1 VPVRLRLK
9 GEEEFAELCRRCHA
23 AILDASG
30 SAAVGIE
37 ELAGELGLARDPARA
52 PLAGVFT
59 FVREYA
65 PGELK
70 FGGAAVDYH
79 AVARRGVLAE
89 LDLSATE
96 APDHLVLTAHGNAD
110 LASQNWLDAF
120 VRELG
125 DLIAES
131 SAAEGGSG
139 AVRAMAGAAAPKD
152 ALERYLAEVWEQ
164 TLGVPE
170 VGAETSFY
178 ELGGHSLLAVQVFN
192 ELHQKFKV
200 RLPLAAL
207 VEHETVRKLAA
218 HLRAVADIPEE
229 AVKPAEA
236 PQSAQE
242 PKPSSA
248 AKPAQDRK
256 PAEARR
262 AKGPAWNTVVAL
274 QPAGDLPPLFCV
286 AGLGG
291 NPMNLRH
298 LAAGLGKRQ
307 PFYALQHRCVD
318 GALRPHATIEDMA
331 AEFVADVRRVR
342 PSGPYYL
349 GGFSFGGLAAY
360 EMALH
365 LLARGEQVGALVLL
379 DSSNPSVLKWKLK
392 DRFLG
397 HWARLVEEGPTYV
410 RERVKGHLRDRRN
423 RCELVERARAAEKD
437 PFTYRL
443 DLVTEVSNQA
453 ELRYVPKP
461 LYADVVLIKSEF
473 WASTG
478 SGIGYPPHESN
489 GWRTLIAPGRL
500 DIRKVRCSHL
510 DMVAPAFAGE
520 TSQRISDGLAALR
533 ARASPART
541 QVRAAR

>member
-1 VPVRLRLK
+1 
-9 GEEEFAELCRRCHA
+9 
-23 AILDASG
+23 
-30 SAAVGIE
+30 
-37 ELAGELGLARDPARA
+37 
-52 PLAGVFT
+52 
-59 FVREYA
+59 
-65 PGELK
+65 
-70 FGGAAVDYH
+70 
-79 AVARRGVLAE
+79 LAE

-110 LASQNWLDAF
+110 LASQSWLDAF

-125 DLIAES
+125 DLIEES

-139 AVRAMAGAAAPKD
+139 AERAMAGAAAPKD
-152 ALERYLAEVWEQ
+152 ALERYLAEVWKQ

-192 ELHQKFKV
+192 EIHQKFKV

-218 HLRAVADIPEE
+218 HLRAVSDIPEE

-242 PKPSSA
+242 PSSA
-248 AKPAQDRK
+248 AKPAQAPK
-256 PAEARR
+256 LVEARR
-262 AKGPAWNTVVAL
+262 AKGPAWSTVVAL

-307 PFYALQHRCVD
+307 PIYALQHRGVD
-318 GALRPHATIEDMA
+318 GALRPHETIEDMA
-331 AEFVADVRRVR
+331 AEFVADIRRVR
-342 PSGPYYL
+342 PSGPYYI

-360 EMALH
+360 EMAQLQ
-365 LLARGEQVGALVLL
+365 LDMGEQVGALVLL

-397 HWARLVEEGPTYV
+397 HWANLVKEGPTYLKD
-410 RERVKGHLRDRRN
+410 RVKGHLRDRRN
-423 RCELVERARAAEKD
+423 LREHAERARAAEKD

-443 DLVTEVSNQA
+443 DLVTELSNQA
-453 ELRYVPKP
+453 ERRYVPKP
-461 LYADVVLIKSEF
+461 LDADVVLIKTEF
-473 WASTG
+473 RAPPG

-489 GWRTLIAPGRL
+489 GWRDLIAPGRL

-510 DMVAPAFAGE
+510 EMVAPAFAGE
-520 TSQRISDGLAALR
+520 TSQRISEGLAALR
-533 ARASPART
+533 AKAEPACT